1 MKNYQKKY
9 TCLILFGLFLNIF
22 SIHSQTNNNT
32 NSLYNWF
39 DKALEKENLP
49 IYNGTRHINY
59 YRTLD
64 NTHSYYVSANYSSG
78 DVEYED
84 QTYYNL
90 DLKYDINNDV
100 LVFKPKGKFNYLGIN
115 IIKEKTA
122 SFTIQNKHFV
132 NINYNNAPCPDYMSG
147 YYQEIVYPKNNI
159 LYIKHHKNRSKV
171 IDTKTPSD
179 DGNQNS
185 TDSFTEKNEFILK
198 YKDTYYKIS
207 SKSDIIKIF
216 PELKSKIK
224 NYYTANNRLEE
235 SDNKLF
241 IENLIKEIN
250 NFLPNESN

>member
-9 TCLILFGLFLNIF
+9 TSLILFGVFFNIF
-22 SIHSQTNNNT
+22 SIHSQTSTSN

-39 DKALEKENLP
+39 DKAFEKENLP

-90 DLKYDINNDV
+90 DLKYDINNDI
-100 LVFKPKGKFNYLGIN
+100 LVFKPKGKFDYLGIN

-132 NINYNNAPCPDYMSG
+132 NINYNGASCPDYMSG
-147 YYQEIVYPKNNI
+147 YYQEIVYSKNNI

-171 IDTKTPSD
+171 IDTKSVSD
-179 DGNQNS
+179 DVQNS
-185 TDSFTEKNEFILK
+185 TDTFTEKNEFVLK
-198 YKDTYYKIS
+198 YKDTYYKIA
-207 SKSDIIKIF
+207 SKSDVIKIF

-224 NYYTANNRLEE
+224 NYYSTNKQLEE
-235 SDNKLF
+235 VDNKVF
-241 IENLIKEIN
+241 VENLIKEIN
-250 NFLPNESN
+250 NFLPNESK